1 MSAGSFLI
9 TNLSAHADP
18 QWRIRRLF
26 FKGVALGEP
35 PYTNLQ
41 ALEDYG
47 LPNGATLFLAQ
58 IAGPKARPYVE
69 TRLKI
74 TN

>member
-1 MSAGSFLI
+1 M
-9 TNLSAHADP
+9 
-18 QWRIRRLF
+18 
-26 FKGVALGEP
+26 GEP
-35 PYTNLQ
+35 PYTNYQ
-41 ALEDYG
+41 TLEDYG

-69 TRLKI
+69 THLKI